1 MNPLQ
6 STREE
11 LRDLIIPLSSRSKQI
26 VRLYERLVGIVDN
39 ADHYEGVRDLFMLA
53 KGLSHEA
60 TELKDLAVKVK
71 VLAECARD
79 RLMYLDPG
87 MDE

>member
-11 LRDLIIPLSSRSKQI
+11 MRDLIPPLSSRSKQI

-39 ADHYEGVRDLFMLA
+39 AARYEDVHDLFMIA
-53 KGLSHEA
+53 KGLCHEA
-60 TELKDLAVKVK
+60 SELEDLVCKVK

-79 RLMYLDPG
+79 RLMYLDPR
-87 MDE
+87 MEE